1 MTDTQTSPDTTA
13 EKDAPPAV
21 ELPWADV
28 SVEHHKMLRLAPLQ
42 TDRNTG
48 GRPLRFVEFGYAER
62 NDKEHSLMRMAIT
75 LPGQRA
81 QRTEPSGC
89 VGRPHQQAC
98 AFRPD
103 SGLQIEPLNRGIGR
117 FLAAQGINWAKNAGP
132 PTPSTAWT

>member
-28 SVEHHKMLRLAPLQ
+28 HVEHHKMLRLAPLQ

-62 NDKEHSLMRMAIT
+62 NSKEHSLMRMAIK
-75 LPGQRA
+75 LPA
-81 QRTEPSGC
+81 QRVRKEQNQLDVWSTT
-89 VGRPHQQAC
+89 RPNAC
-98 AFRPD
+98 TSAPTA
-103 SGLQIEPLNRGIGR
+103 GLQIEPLNRGI
-117 FLAAQGINWAKNAGP
+117 ITDCP
-132 PTPSTAWT
+132 

>member
-28 SVEHHKMLRLAPLQ
+28 HVEHHKMLRLAPLQ

-62 NDKEHSLMRMAIT
+62 SSKEKSLMRMAIK
-75 LPGQRA
+75 LPGRSIRSCVNNWRA
-81 QRTEPSGC
+81 
-89 VGRPHQQAC
+89 AC
-98 AFRPD
+98 R
-103 SGLQIEPLNRGIGR
+103 RR
-117 FLAAQGINWAKNAGP
+117 
-132 PTPSTAWT
+132 